1 MLANSLRLLTVTDNC
16 MLQFA
21 SPINWNDG
29 ASRAD
34 FGYVR
39 NCDLATKT
47 LSIAHYRSQY
57 KDHKIQGLPSSYQ

>member
-1 MLANSLRLLTVTDNC
+1 MLANALRLLIVTDNC
-16 MLQFA
+16 MVQSA

-39 NCDLATKT
+39 RCDLVTKA
-47 LSIAHYRSQY
+47 LLMAHYRSQY